1 MLVVVTNI
9 GTNDYFDYILLLICT
24 PVLENLKN
32 LYAGRDSL
40 LAFRATSPIDPRSF
54 EPLRVRVRST
64 VNLGSKFHWGKSFK
78 VSKL

>member
-9 GTNDYFDYILLLICT
+9 RTNDYFDYILLLICT

-40 LAFRATSPIDPRSF
+40 LCFRATSPIDPRF
-54 EPLRVRVRST
+54 FGPQRVRVRST
-64 VNLGSKFHWGKSFK
+64 TILRSKFQWGNSFK
-78 VSKL
+78 YSKL

>member
-40 LAFRATSPIDPRSF
+40 LVLRATSPIDPQVLG
-54 EPLRVRVRST
+54 PQRVRVRST
-64 VNLGSKFHWGKSFK
+64 TIPRSKFQWGKSFK
-78 VSKL
+78 YSKL

>member
-24 PVLENLKN
+24 PVLEKLKN

-40 LAFRATSPIDPRSF
+40 LVFRATSPIDPQVL
-54 EPLRVRVRST
+54 EPQRVRVRST
-64 VNLGSKFHWGKSFK
+64 VVSRFKFQWGKSFNT
-78 VSKL
+78 SKL